1 MSRVLGMLLILLVG
15 AVMVYAGQGLPAFGD
30 PESPAATHVGAYYA
44 EHAYDDAHT
53 PNMVTVMI
61 ADYRSWDTLGECVV
75 VFCAGLA
82 CFLLLR
88 AERRRFEGDSGAAGE
103 EGRESS

>member
-1 MSRVLGMLLILLVG
+1 VGRAIGILVILAVG
-15 AVMVYAGQGLPAFGD
+15 VVMIYAGQGLPAFGD
-30 PESPAATHVGAYYA
+30 PTAPASTHVGAYYA
-44 EHAYDDAHT
+44 EHAYHDAHT

-75 VFCAGLA
+75 VLCAGLA

-88 AERRRFEGDSGAAGE
+88 AERARRPGDGGE
-103 EGRESS
+103 AS

>member
-1 MSRVLGMLLILLVG
+1 MGRVLGFLVILMVG
-15 AVMVYAGQGLPAFGD
+15 AVMIYAGQGLPAFGD
-30 PESPAATHVGAYYA
+30 PDSPAATHVGAYYA
-44 EHAYDDAHT
+44 EHAYYDAHT

-61 ADYRSWDTLGECVV
+61 ADYRSWDTLGECIV

-88 AERRRFEGDSGAAGE
+88 SERSRRPEDGGE
-103 EGRESS
+103 A

>member
-1 MSRVLGMLLILLVG
+1 VARVFGILLIVAIG

-30 PESPAATHVGAYYA
+30 PNSPAATHVGAYYA
-44 EHAYDDAHT
+44 KHAYHDDHT

-88 AERRRFEGDSGAAGE
+88 SERRRDLDDGG
-103 EGRESS
+103 ESS

>member
-1 MSRVLGMLLILLVG
+1 MI
-15 AVMVYAGQGLPAFGD
+15 YAGQGLPVFGD
-30 PESPAATHVGAYYA
+30 PDSPASTHVGAHYA
-44 EHAYDDAHT
+44 EHAYPDAHT

-88 AERRRFEGDSGAAGE
+88 AERSRRPEDGGE
-103 EGRESS
+103 A